1 MILNKLFQ
9 NTGTKDF
16 VEEAGNNSSFNTLP
30 SAGQSHPESYLLY
43 LHQARIQT
51 MCAIYLTQL
60 AGIDSMY
67 VLPTSQSCSLF
78 PSSSSPSS
86 SSSLSCDSHE
96 TFEPSQLF
104 HDWCYINEYIPSA
117 FITTYLFLREL
128 KLCVFPDDPLDY
140 PGLSHAVS
148 LLTSDHHR
156 FEHLSRRDQDKITF
170 SLDRVYSDQYINNF
184 FDINQTVGHRWRI
197 SSTLSD
203 AGGFFNR
210 GVHMVQDMEHSPKS
224 PSCVL
229 KVLPSESTYPSYAE
243 REIAILYTLRDHPN
257 IVQLKDSFVPS
268 QRHVAPWAVMDQ
280 CNAGTLKT
288 CMKKNLTKLTC
299 APELFI
305 WHVFESLVEAV
316 RFCHCGPVGKRVDW
330 DPISHRD
337 IIPGNILLHKV
348 DEDEDVYP
356 VVKLADWGCAITQSE
371 VQQKVLTPRD
381 LPEEDPEAIPPEGAV
396 ASEAADIY
404 QIGLVIEELSRNDL
418 WLGGRRSAKLMCT
431 FDLRYFVDIC
441 VSNDPVAR
449 PRAAVLLEALQDRRA
464 FLQGRGVLRYRGLI
478 V

>member
-1 MILNKLFQ
+1 VRFIVLDDTGRCNFTRIVQRPTPRSQQLVHVSWRCLTQILCKVQYPTNVFKMSLILNSTNIIECHCVRVPPYMILNKLFQ

-268 QRHVAPWAVMDQ
+268 QRHVAPAH
-280 CNAGTLKT
+280 L
-288 CMKKNLTKLTC
+288 
-299 APELFI
+299 
-305 WHVFESLVEAV
+305 
-316 RFCHCGPVGKRVDW
+316 KRV
-330 DPISHRD
+330 
-337 IIPGNILLHKV
+337 
-348 DEDEDVYP
+348 
-356 VVKLADWGCAITQSE
+356 
-371 VQQKVLTPRD
+371 
-381 LPEEDPEAIPPEGAV
+381 
-396 ASEAADIY
+396 
-404 QIGLVIEELSRNDL
+404 
-418 WLGGRRSAKLMCT
+418 
-431 FDLRYFVDIC
+431 
-441 VSNDPVAR
+441 
-449 PRAAVLLEALQDRRA
+449 
-464 FLQGRGVLRYRGLI
+464 
-478 V
+478 